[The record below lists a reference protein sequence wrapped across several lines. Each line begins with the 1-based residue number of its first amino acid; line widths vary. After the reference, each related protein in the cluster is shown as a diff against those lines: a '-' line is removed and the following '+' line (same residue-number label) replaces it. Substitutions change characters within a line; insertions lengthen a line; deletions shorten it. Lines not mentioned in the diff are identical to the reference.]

1 MRLIQVE
8 KLDSGSYTVKSYM
21 EDGTM
26 IVIEYQ
32 TSEELLKVAP
42 MLSKEITGT
51 QKDADFIQVW
61 MNEDQT
67 VSRIDAHTFPKTVNE
82 TPEIV
87 SVDLSKIDSVSL
99 VDPIKTDISDKY
111 DVLNPK
117 DPVVVDP
124 VDPIDPII
132 TP

>member
-1 MRLIQVE
+1 MRLIQIE
-8 KLDSGSYTVKSYM
+8 KQDTGSYTVKSYM

-42 MLSKEITGT
+42 ILAKEITGT
-51 QKDADFIQVW
+51 KKDADFIQVW
-61 MNEDQT
+61 MNEDQS
-67 VSRIDAHTFPKTVNE
+67 VNRIDAHTFPKTVDDK
-82 TPEIV
+82 PEIV
-87 SVDLSKIDSVSL
+87 SVDLSKIDSVTL